1 MALVPLLMVPT
12 PCQETGSARPGRS
25 LPHICI
31 IGCDVTLAR
40 RKTCFREGAGA
51 RPKGVAP
58 SSAQVWVLSTAL
70 AEPKI
75 VTLRWRSRRARR
87 PPGRHFVCEHRREHS
102 GNLPMA

>member
-1 MALVPLLMVPT
+1 MSTHLHHRCERHPRPT
-12 PCQETGSARPGRS
+12 RDS
-25 LPHICI
+25 
-31 IGCDVTLAR
+31 D
-40 RKTCFREGAGA
+40 REGAGA